1 MSLILS
7 HPALVEQAPKVPDV
21 RAAALIGLALSNARM
36 HLSDSI
42 EMALTAGAQFDAA
55 RQVARIVIGK
65 AAEVDPDMTVTA
77 LLNLIETG
85 RR

>member
-1 MSLILS
+1 ME
-7 HPALVEQAPKVPDV
+7 EQAPVLPLTDA
-21 RAAALIGLALSNARM
+21 RAAAVIGIALCNARM

-55 RQVARIVIGK
+55 RQVARIVLGK
-65 AAEVDPDMTVTA
+65 AAEVQPDMTVTA

>member
-1 MSLILS
+1 ME
-7 HPALVEQAPKVPDV
+7 EQVPVLPLTDA
-21 RAAALIGLALSNARM
+21 RAAAVIGIALSNARL

-65 AAEVDPDMTVTA
+65 AAEVQPDMTVTQ
-77 LLNLIETG
+77 LINLIETG